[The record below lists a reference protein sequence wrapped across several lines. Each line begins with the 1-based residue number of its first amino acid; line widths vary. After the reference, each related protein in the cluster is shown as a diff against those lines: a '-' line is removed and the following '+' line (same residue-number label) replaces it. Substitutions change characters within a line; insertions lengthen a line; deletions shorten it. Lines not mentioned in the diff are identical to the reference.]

1 MNLRSRKTPKKIDL
15 LEVSDAKRVQLI
27 KEVRETLQE
36 KVIEAKLWKSLVE
49 VENLKINGD
58 MMYMPDGLLSSRT
71 PEANMWKR

>member
-15 LEVSDAKRVQLI
+15 LEVPDAKKVQLI
-27 KEVRETLQE
+27 KEARETLQE

-58 MMYMPDGLLSSRT
+58 MMYMPNGPLSSKA

>member
-1 MNLRSRKTPKKIDL
+1 MNLRSRKPPKKIDL
-15 LEVSDAKRVQLI
+15 LEVPDAKKVQLI
-27 KEVRETLQE
+27 KEAKETLQE

-58 MMYMPDGLLSSRT
+58 MMYMPNGPLSGKA

>member
-1 MNLRSRKTPKKIDL
+1 MNLRSRKPPKKIDL
-15 LEVSDAKRVQLI
+15 LEVPDAKKVQLI

>member
-15 LEVSDAKRVQLI
+15 LEVPDAKKVQLI

-58 MMYMPDGLLSSRT
+58 MMYMPNGPLSSKAL
-71 PEANMWKR
+71 EANMWKR